1 MSHGLLRGSHTS
13 TAVIA
18 AMIAVLF
25 AASSLTMA
33 GTTGK
38 ISGVVTDQL
47 TGAPIAGAVVRVEGT
62 TLSAVTDA
70 EGRYTILNVPVGKHT
85 LMASLLGEDES
96 PAETEL
102 LLFQAIEVTDLKVSV
117 DLDTQTD
124 ITLSSNP
131 VEMGTIVVVAE
142 RPVVIKDR
150 TASLRIIEGDQ
161 IQSLP
166 TRGYRDIVAL
176 QPGVVVRTGN
186 LLNVRGGRS
195 SEVAYF
201 VDGFSQQDPL
211 TGVSTTQINN
221 NDLEEVSIVTGG
233 FNAEYG
239 WIASGAVNVTTKSGT
254 DKLSGTFETITDNF
268 HGSNFD
274 YNIYSASL
282 SGPLTGITDKVKFI
296 ASAERRFL
304 GDRTPS
310 AIDAG
315 NLTDDQ
321 EAGWT
326 VRGKMNF
333 KLSNSTELRLGG
345 LSSDDKWDLFLN
357 EWRFNLEH
365 SPRLEDKNK
374 SLYATFEHVM
384 SPKTYYTFSGNYFM
398 TERERG
404 DGLHFDDI
412 WAYGRP
418 GVATSFDETNLF
430 YSWDDINE
438 VTETEDTVINGRTY
452 TIRGDEAAI
461 WNNYLHRKSSY
472 VGGKFDL
479 TSQVNQFHEFKAGI
493 EFQRHTLRRYQHLA
507 PSRIWLE
514 DLGGFDDVDRYG
526 YSATGE
532 DEEDDGLQGAKHP
545 VTMAAYLQDKF
556 ELEGMIINAGLRL
569 DYFDV
574 NTKRLRS
581 ETSPLDPDGY
591 LDPSKYPTPT
601 PEQEQMAQ
609 ELDPGDLEDSRP
621 ETAISPRV
629 GVAFPVADGSV
640 FHASYGRFMQRPDL
654 QNLYVSY
661 EFLEYKIK
669 NGGYFFPFGNPNL
682 RPEKTTAYEMG
693 WTRQVGASSSF
704 DVTAYYKDVKD
715 LTQVIN
721 QQADPYSFSTYR
733 NSDFGTIKGV
743 EFRFDMQRT
752 RNVGFQASYALSEAT
767 GTGSNPNSQ
776 SNIAWVAGDQP
787 LTPSPLDH
795 DQRHKFVGIFDLQ
808 LGKGEGPQFG
818 NFHPFANTGL
828 NVTFQAGSGFPF
840 TPTAVWNEVTL
851 ASNRGPLEGA
861 VNSRY
866 SGWRMQT
873 DLKATKSFT
882 LAGSRL
888 EFSLWVINLFDAEN
902 ILAVFQSTGL
912 PNSTGWLETGEGQQF
927 RETYDESHDTS
938 GLTGEQKYRLREND
952 PNNYDVPRQVRAGL
966 KLSF

>member
-1 MSHGLLRGSHTS
+1 MFLGLLRGSRALSILT
-13 TAVIA
+13 VGIVG
-18 AMIAVLF
+18 IVL
-25 AASSLTMA
+25 ACWSMSWA

-47 TGAPIAGAVVRVEGT
+47 TGAPIAGAVVRVVGT
-62 TLSAVTDA
+62 SLSAVTDA

-85 LMASLLGEDES
+85 LLASLLGGDES
-96 PAETEL
+96 PADTEL
-102 LLFQAIEVTDLKVSV
+102 LLFQPIEVTDLKVSV

-124 ITLSSNP
+124 LTLSSNP

-142 RPVVIKDR
+142 RPLVIKDR
-150 TASLRIIEGDQ
+150 TASLRIVESEQ

-186 LLNVRGGRS
+186 LINVRGGRT

-211 TGVSTTQINN
+211 TGISTTQINN

-254 DKLSGTFETITDNF
+254 DKLSGTFESITDNF
-268 HGSNFD
+268 HGNSYD

-282 SGPLTGITDKVKFI
+282 SGPLTGITDRIKFI
-296 ASAERRFL
+296 ASGERRYL

-310 AIDAG
+310 TIDGGA
-315 NLTDDQ
+315 LTEDD
-321 EAGWT
+321 ESGWT
-326 VRGKMNF
+326 LRGKMNW
-333 KLSNSTELRLGG
+333 KLTNAMELRFGG
-345 LSSDDKWDLFLN
+345 LSSSDKWELFLN
-357 EWRFNLEH
+357 EWRFNPAH
-365 SPRLEDKNK
+365 APRLEDQNQ
-374 SLYATFEHVM
+374 SIYSTFEHVM
-384 SPKTYYTFSGNYFM
+384 SPKTFYTISGNYFM

-404 DGLHFDDI
+404 DGIHFDNI

-418 GVATSFDETNLF
+418 GVATSFDPTNLF
-430 YSWDDINE
+430 YSWDDINGP
-438 VTETEDTVINGRTY
+438 TATEDTVINGRTY
-452 TIRGDEAAI
+452 TIRGDEAAT

-472 VGGKFDL
+472 IGAKFDI
-479 TSQVNQFHEFKAGI
+479 TSQVTPFHELKAGM

-507 PSRIWLE
+507 PSNVWRE
-514 DLGGFDDVDRYG
+514 DAGGFNDVDRYG
-526 YSATGE
+526 FSLTGE
-532 DEEDDGLQGAKHP
+532 NEENGGLQGAKHP
-545 VTMAAYLQDKF
+545 ITMAAYLQDKF

-574 NTKRLRS
+574 NTRRLRN
-581 ETSPLDPDGY
+581 ENNPLDPEGY
-591 LDPSKYPTPT
+591 NDNPNAT
-601 PEQEQMAQ
+601 PEQKQMAQ

-621 ETAISPRV
+621 ETALSPRI
-629 GVAFPVADGSV
+629 GLAFPVADGSV

-661 EFLEYKIK
+661 DFLEYKIK

-682 RPEKTTAYEMG
+682 RPERTTAYEMG
-693 WTRQVGASSSF
+693 WTRQLGDNTSL
-704 DVTAYYKDVKD
+704 DVTAYYKDVQD
-715 LTQVIN
+715 LTQVVN
-721 QQADPYSFSTYR
+721 QQATPYSFSTYR

-743 EFRFDMQRT
+743 EFRFDMHRK
-752 RNVGFQASYALSEAT
+752 RNFGMQASYSLSEAT

-776 SNIAWVAGDQP
+776 SNIAWIAGDKP

-795 DQRHKFVGIFDLQ
+795 DQRHKLVGIFDLQ
-808 LGKGEGPQFG
+808 YGNNEGLALGGFR
-818 NFHPFANTGL
+818 PFANTGL
-828 NVTFQAGSGFPF
+828 NVTMQAGSGFPF
-840 TPTAVWNEVTL
+840 TPTGVWNEVTL

-873 DLKATKSFT
+873 DLKATKTF
-882 LAGSRL
+882 LMAGTRL
-888 EFSLWVINLFDAEN
+888 ELSLWIINLFNAKN
-902 ILAVFQSTGL
+902 VLAVFQSTGL
-912 PNSTGWLETGEGQQF
+912 PNSTGWLETAEGQAF
-927 RETYDESHDTS
+927 RDAYDETHDSS

-966 KLSF
+966 KVSF